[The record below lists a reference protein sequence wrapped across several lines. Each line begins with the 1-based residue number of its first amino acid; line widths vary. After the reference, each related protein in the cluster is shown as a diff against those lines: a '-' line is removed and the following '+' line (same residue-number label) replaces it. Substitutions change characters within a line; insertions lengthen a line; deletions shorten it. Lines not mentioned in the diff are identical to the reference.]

1 MMIGLRVRI
10 ESIQAIVMPRLSD
23 RGGSTPSQESGAVLV
38 EFAISVSVVLALL
51 FGVIQMSYALYS
63 YQYVNEL
70 ARELN
75 RYAIVRG
82 SSCAAMP
89 DCGFTD
95 SDTTLQT
102 YARNNFGYP
111 GIDPSQIT
119 VTSTWYAPS
128 TTSETNPTWLV
139 CDSGSGCNAP
149 GDMIQVTVEY
159 PFLLSIPFWQ
169 ATTLKVRST
178 SAMVI
183 SQ

>member
-1 MMIGLRVRI
+1 MMIGLRERI
-10 ESIQAIVMPRLSD
+10 DFIQARLSG
-23 RGGSTPSQESGAVLV
+23 RGCSTPSEESGAVLV
-38 EFAISVSVVLALL
+38 EFAISVSVILALL

-82 SSCAAMP
+82 SSCAGMP

-95 SDTTLQT
+95 TDTTLQT

-111 GIDPSQIT
+111 GIDPSKIT

-128 TTSETNPTWLV
+128 SMSEMNPSWST

-149 GDMIQVTVEY
+149 GDMIEVTVQY

-169 ATTLKVRST
+169 ATTLNVRSS